1 MDLKTIPSINR
12 DIECPLDG
20 CNDPLTQNASQ
31 EFETLSYTL
40 FLAERGANDE
50 GELGIGNVSKSDRD
64 EQKLNSLMRSA
75 DLSTMEAKKV
85 ETRNR
90 EPSCTFHNLS
100 GTQIQ
105 FKGVPILAYLCP

>member
-1 MDLKTIPSINR
+1 MDLTIIPSINR

-31 EFETLSYTL
+31 EFQTLSHTL

-50 GELGIGNVSKSDRD
+50 GELGIGNVSKGVRD
-64 EQKLNSLMRSA
+64 EQKLNSLIRSA